1 MKIKAYLQKQKLKM
15 ILIQCLESICDQ
27 ANTRKALKLLYFHC
41 GPSKFGRLRY
51 GKMSKKKKKK
61 TKMKEKMHVIV
72 KTLVIKIDIIFLS
85 YFVEKVFLDFMFE
98 CI

>member
-1 MKIKAYLQKQKLKM
+1 MVKCQKK
-15 ILIQCLESICDQ
+15 
-27 ANTRKALKLLYFHC
+27 
-41 GPSKFGRLRY
+41 
-51 GKMSKKKKKK
+51 KKKKKK

-72 KTLVIKIDIIFLS
+72 KTLVVKMDIIFLS